1 MKRLMLSMV
10 ILLLIQFFDPHSA
23 FAYLIRTKESW
34 NETFE
39 SSKSV
44 SKNPGQHEN
53 LYEVD
58 EANNEIK
65 MISLERLKTSENDI
79 DTGIVSVSPSR
90 AAYRIISNQNGVI
103 TAINQNSSTQ
113 TNLLT
118 LGQDFFYDCEIE
130 GNRLYVGSGT
140 VERG

>member
-1 MKRLMLSMV
+1 MKGLVPSIIV
-10 ILLLIQFFDPHSA
+10 FLLVGFFTPRSA

-44 SKNPGQHEN
+44 GRSVGQYEN
-53 LYEVD
+53 LYEV
-58 EANNEIK
+58 NQVSNEIK
-65 MISLERLKTSENDI
+65 MVSLERLKTSEEDI
-79 DTGIVSVSPSR
+79 GTGINQVNPAR
-90 AAYRIISNQNGVI
+90 ANYKIISNQNGVI